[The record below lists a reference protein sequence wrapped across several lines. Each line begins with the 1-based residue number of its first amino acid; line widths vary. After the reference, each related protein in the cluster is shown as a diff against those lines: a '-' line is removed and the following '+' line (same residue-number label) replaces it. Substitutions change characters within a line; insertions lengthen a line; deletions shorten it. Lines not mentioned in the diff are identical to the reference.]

1 MADLS
6 ISKSLKRKRDTERK
20 SGDLFS
26 DDDMAL
32 GEEAC
37 TILNLGKR
45 NE

>member
-1 MADLS
+1 MS
-6 ISKSLKRKRDTERK
+6 ISKSLKRKRDPE
-20 SGDLFS
+20 S

-37 TILNLGKR
+37 TILNVGKR